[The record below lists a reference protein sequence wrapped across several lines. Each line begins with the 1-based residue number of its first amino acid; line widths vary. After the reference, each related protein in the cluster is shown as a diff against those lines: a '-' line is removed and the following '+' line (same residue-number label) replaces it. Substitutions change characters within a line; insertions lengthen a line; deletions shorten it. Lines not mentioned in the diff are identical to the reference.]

1 MKPHLHAKSS
11 VNRYGGVLEDYI
23 KIHNYMDN
31 TKSAMA
37 DHRHRAILHS
47 SYGIFIVE
55 DVFGVTITNSEG
67 RVVSVRDI
75 AEDHVIED
83 LGFIPSME
91 NWLMNMQIQ
100 PWMSGTERNRAKST
114 FIKRKLVKEQQNEGI
129 MESV

>member
-129 MESV
+129 MENV

>member
-67 RVVSVRDI
+67 HVVSVRDI

-129 MESV
+129 MENV